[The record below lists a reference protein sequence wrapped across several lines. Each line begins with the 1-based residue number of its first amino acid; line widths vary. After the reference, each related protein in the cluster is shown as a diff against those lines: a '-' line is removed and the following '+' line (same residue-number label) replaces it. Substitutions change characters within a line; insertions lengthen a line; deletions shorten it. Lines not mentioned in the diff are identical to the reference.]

1 MAIKTPN
8 VSGFWYISA
17 GSMAGLTSEIGFIC
31 RYECLLGPVR
41 IELHRTESGALY
53 VHTWARRWRQWR
65 LERSIQI
72 VGPSDG
78 TTPRVEWNAVGT
90 WLADYMA
97 ATATVHGS
105 WLLILRKRLLA

>member
-8 VSGFWYISA
+8 VAGFWYISA
-17 GSMAGLTSEIGFIC
+17 GSMAGLRSTTGFIC

-41 IELHRTESGALY
+41 IELHRAESGALY
-53 VHTWARRWRQWR
+53 VHTWVRRWRQWR
-65 LERSIQI
+65 LEKSIQV

-78 TTPRVEWNAVGT
+78 TAPHVEWNAVGT

-97 ATATVHGS
+97 AMATVHGS
-105 WLLILRKRLLA
+105 WLLILRRRLLA